1 MQSRSPR
8 SVTAQ
13 AFVRSVCLVV
23 VLLGSAPA
31 RSAEPRV
38 EGGRLEFALPDL
50 DGESVAHD
58 DPRFAG
64 RVVLITLWGTWCP
77 PCITEIPTFND
88 LQARLGERGLV
99 IVGIAFERKGDLR
112 QRRAKLQAFMK
123 KYPIEYLV
131 LDGGLTKDA
140 ATALPAL
147 RDVKGLPV
155 EILVGRD
162 GRVHEARNGY
172 GYSEEW
178 ARKLEAK
185 LTKML
190 ERPGDE
196 VADDA
201 KSRPTTSEAPPEP

>member
-1 MQSRSPR
+1 M
-8 SVTAQ
+8 
-13 AFVRSVCLVV
+13 L

-38 EGGRLEFALPDL
+38 EGGKLEFALPDL
-50 DGESVAHD
+50 DGEIVAHD
-58 DPRFAG
+58 DPRFEG
-64 RVVLITLWGTWCP
+64 KVVLIDLWGTWCP
-77 PCITEIPTFND
+77 PCISEIPTFND
-88 LQARLGERGLV
+88 LHRRLGEQGLV
-99 IVGIAFERKGDLR
+99 IVGIAFERRGDLR

-155 EILVGRD
+155 EIFVGRD

-172 GYSEEW
+172 GYSESW

-185 LTKML
+185 LTKIL
-190 ERPGDE
+190 EQPGGE
-196 VADDA
+196 ADDS
-201 KSRPTTSEAPPEP
+201 KSVPTTGEAPPEP